1 MSISV
6 QGITKTFSA
15 KGNKKEKKLVLKDIS
30 FEVHDGEFVSL
41 VGPSGCG
48 KTTTLTIIAG
58 FQKPD
63 SGQVLVNG
71 KPVTKPG
78 PDRAFV
84 FQNYALLPWLKVGD
98 NIMYPMKKQGVPKA
112 ERERRLKEL
121 LSIAQMEGSANSY
134 IYELSGG
141 MKQRVAIL
149 RGLACDPEILLMDEP
164 LGAVDFQMRKL
175 LQIQMEAMLQQR
187 KVTTMM
193 VTHDV
198 DEAIYFS
205 DRVVVMSRDHGRIMA
220 DVKIDLPR
228 PRDRTSERYHE
239 YMDQLTEVLKNA
251 LNGEVF
257 NDEDKDLMKFIENV
271 ETGADLTEGR
281 SILGTEKET
290 SAPKKERR
298 NFLRKTRQ
306 CHDLDDK
313 L

>member
-6 QGITKTFSA
+6 RGITKSFA
-15 KGNKKEKKLVLKDIS
+15 GKGNKRERKLVLRDIS
-30 FEVHDGEFVSL
+30 FEVNEGEFVSL

-58 FQKPD
+58 FQTAD

-71 KPVTKPG
+71 SPVTKPG

-84 FQNYALLPWLKVGD
+84 FQNYALLPWLKVKD
-98 NIMYPMKKQGVPKA
+98 NIMYPMKKQGVPRA
-112 ERERRLKEL
+112 ERERRLQEL
-121 LSIAQMEGSANSY
+121 LAIAQMEESANSY

-149 RGLACDPEILLMDEP
+149 RGLACEPKILLMDEP

-205 DRVVVMSRDHGRIMA
+205 DRVVVMSRDYGRIMA
-220 DVKIDLPR
+220 DVRIDLSR
-228 PRDRTSERYHE
+228 PRDRASARYHE
-239 YMDQLTEVLKNA
+239 YMDQLTEVLKQA

-257 NDEDKDLMKFIENV
+257 NEEDKDLMKFIENV
-271 ETGADLTEGR
+271 ETGAGLHEGR
-281 SILGTEKET
+281 TILGPEKPT
-290 SAPKKERR
+290 SAPKKERKNILPR
-298 NFLRKTRQ
+298 HRR
-306 CHDLDDK
+306 
-313 L
+313 

>member
-6 QGITKTFSA
+6 QGITKSFA
-15 KGNKKEKKLVLKDIS
+15 GMGNKRERKLVLRDIS
-30 FEVHDGEFVSL
+30 FEVNEGEFVSL

-58 FQKPD
+58 FQAAD

-71 KPVTKPG
+71 SPVTKPG

-84 FQNYALLPWLKVGD
+84 FQNYALLPWLKVKD
-98 NIMYPMKKQGVPKA
+98 NIMYPMKKQGVPRA
-112 ERERRLKEL
+112 ERERRLQEL
-121 LSIAQMEGSANSY
+121 LAIAQMEESANSY
-134 IYELSGG
+134 IHELSGG

-149 RGLACDPEILLMDEP
+149 RGLACEPKILLMDEP

-205 DRVVVMSRDHGRIMA
+205 DRVVVMSRDYGRIMA
-220 DVKIDLPR
+220 DVRIDLPR
-228 PRDRTSERYHE
+228 PRDRASVRYHE
-239 YMDQLTEVLKNA
+239 YMDQLTEVLKQA

-257 NDEDKDLMKFIENV
+257 NEEDKDLMKFIENV
-271 ETGADLTEGR
+271 ETGVGLHEGR
-281 SILGTEKET
+281 TILGPEKPT
-290 SAPKKERR
+290 SAPKKERKNILPR
-298 NFLRKTRQ
+298 HRR
-306 CHDLDDK
+306 
-313 L
+313 

>member
-6 QGITKTFSA
+6 QGITKSFA
-15 KGNKKEKKLVLKDIS
+15 GMGNKRERKLVLRDIS
-30 FEVHDGEFVSL
+30 FEVNEGEFVSL

-58 FQKPD
+58 FQAAD

-71 KPVTKPG
+71 SPVTKPG

-84 FQNYALLPWLKVGD
+84 FQNYALLPWLKVKD
-98 NIMYPMKKQGVPKA
+98 NIMYPMKKQGVPRA
-112 ERERRLKEL
+112 ERERRLQEL
-121 LSIAQMEGSANSY
+121 LAIAQMEESANSY

-149 RGLACDPEILLMDEP
+149 RGLACEPKILLMDEP

-205 DRVVVMSRDHGRIMA
+205 DRVVVMSRDYGRIMS
-220 DVKIDLPR
+220 DVRIDLPR
-228 PRDRTSERYHE
+228 PRDRASARYHE
-239 YMDQLTEVLKNA
+239 YMDQLTEVLKQA

-257 NDEDKDLMKFIENV
+257 NEEDKDLMKFIENV
-271 ETGADLTEGR
+271 ETGADLHEGR
-281 SILGTEKET
+281 TILGPEKPT
-290 SAPKKERR
+290 SAPKKERKNILPR
-298 NFLRKTRQ
+298 HRR
-306 CHDLDDK
+306 
-313 L
+313 